1 MTLHPTPGVYH
12 DGTRAYLDG
21 RRLAVWVLHGQRL
34 GGDSDAT
41 IAANY
46 DLTAEELAAAWRYV
60 AANPEDIRRA
70 LVENDTRRRG
80 ERPPGLPRSE
90 WWARRRRVG

>member
-1 MTLHPTPGVYH
+1 M
-12 DGTRAYLDG
+12 
-21 RRLAVWVLHGQRL
+21 WVLHGSRL
-34 GGDSDAT
+34 AGESDERI
-41 IAANY
+41 IASY

-90 WWARRRRVG
+90 WWARRRRG